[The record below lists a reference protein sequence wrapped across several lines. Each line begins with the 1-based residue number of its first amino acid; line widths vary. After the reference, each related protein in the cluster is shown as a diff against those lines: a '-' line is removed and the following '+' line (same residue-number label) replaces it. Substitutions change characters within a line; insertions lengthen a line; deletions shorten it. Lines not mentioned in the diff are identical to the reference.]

1 MFSLANDSHNTDT
14 SNGNDLPRIQT
25 LSTESVRSVDELNE
39 RGSNRQRDQNEFESC
54 LYIDGEQVTEN
65 ASSSNS
71 TLFCAKLPER
81 LLLDESHL
89 PNREEGSTT
98 HEYSFSFVE
107 NKDEQ
112 RDNFSSII
120 EESEKEKLNLA
131 VDPIC
136 DSQDIFERDSE
147 PSLGSDR
154 EIQCNAWLGD
164 LVGHQNQVPDCSDA
178 CRQSIV
184 GPSPMRSSKK
194 TDTGTQ
200 TEDCFGPVLA
210 NFGNELA
217 ASQNMCH
224 KLQQK
229 IKCLEKQLEL
239 FKEEKQK
246 LQADLGRYLF
256 LDKKKKRMSQM
267 SVKGHDL
274 LGHIFS
280 RRVTTDYDASCSSDS
295 AVSVMNEGKSN
306 ESAL

>member
-1 MFSLANDSHNTDT
+1 MFPLANDSHNTDT
-14 SNGNDLPRIQT
+14 SSGNDLPRIQT

-39 RGSNRQRDQNEFESC
+39 CGSNRQGDQNEFESC
-54 LYIDGEQVTEN
+54 LYLDGEQVTEN

-71 TLFCAKLPER
+71 SLFYAKHPER
-81 LLLDESHL
+81 LLLDESYL

-98 HEYSFSFVE
+98 IEYSFSFVE
-107 NKDEQ
+107 NKDDQ
-112 RDNFSSII
+112 RDNSSSIT

-147 PSLGSDR
+147 PSLGSDL

-164 LVGHQNQVPDCSDA
+164 LVGHQNQVQDCSDA
-178 CRQSIV
+178 CCQSIA
-184 GPSPMRSSKK
+184 GPSPMTNSKN
-194 TDTGTQ
+194 TGTQ

-229 IKCLEKQLEL
+229 IKSLEKQLEL
-239 FKEEKQK
+239 FEEEKQQ

-274 LGHIFS
+274 LGHIVS
-280 RRVTTDYDASCSSDS
+280 GRVTTDYDGSCSSDS
-295 AVSVMNEGKSN
+295 AVSVVNEGKSN
-306 ESAL
+306 